1 MKKFGFD
8 GDDNTLTSQEA
19 REAYMEGIHVGFAR
33 RICTGESM
41 KRMYSKEFKV
51 KACELVIKDN
61 IAVAVVAEKFGIHH
75 VMLHRWVSEYRELGD
90 EAFVGKGHQ
99 RPADA
104 ELRKLRKE
112 NERLKMENEILK
124 KAAAYFAKDPG
135 NG

>member
-1 MKKFGFD
+1 
-8 GDDNTLTSQEA
+8 
-19 REAYMEGIHVGFAR
+19 
-33 RICTGESM
+33 M
-41 KRMYSKEFKV
+41 KRKHCKEFKV

-61 IAVAVVAEKFGIHH
+61 IAVAAVAEKFGIHP

-104 ELRKLRKE
+104 ELRKLRME
-112 NERLKMENEILK
+112 NERLKMKNEILK
-124 KAAAYFAKDPG
+124 KAAAYFARDPG